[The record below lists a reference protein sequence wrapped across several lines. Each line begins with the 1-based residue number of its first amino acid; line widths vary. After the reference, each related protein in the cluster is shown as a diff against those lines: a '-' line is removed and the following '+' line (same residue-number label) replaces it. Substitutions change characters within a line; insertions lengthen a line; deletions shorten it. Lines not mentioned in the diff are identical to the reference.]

1 MCRYTR
7 ENHNSV
13 LGIREYALQHS
24 ARFQAVE
31 QDWVEDWI
39 SGHKESD
46 KFVHPHDGTADEPT
60 MSLFAFPAE
69 ENFSG
74 GLYPLRWIREIQVQN
89 FWHFFSLLQTD
100 LLLSTSAA
108 SVLRGFWCFMWLLVV
123 VQQTRTSLGPDNAMP
138 EAHHCK
144 PGACFAGL
152 VDRQAPV
159 EGAAGCCG
167 FCAHKAT

>member
-1 MCRYTR
+1 MTRWGAFAWRVAPGGCIALLAMLCLLCNAPDPSPDALSVCRYTR

-74 GLYPLRWIREIQVQN
+74 GLYPLRWIREVQVQN
-89 FWHFFSLLQTD
+89 FWHCFLFFRLT
-100 LLLSTSAA
+100 
-108 SVLRGFWCFMWLLVV
+108 
-123 VQQTRTSLGPDNAMP
+123 
-138 EAHHCK
+138 
-144 PGACFAGL
+144 
-152 VDRQAPV
+152 
-159 EGAAGCCG
+159 
-167 FCAHKAT
+167 FC